1 MYKEFDREVTQSGA
15 FCSGNKTIEGVL
27 IMTYMLNDID
37 EAIDRKFLVTKTL
50 SNQVQ
55 AGTIVHIMDA
65 LNNKDGTVTVY
76 YRITYT
82 KQDYTV
88 KFDNVKQFC
97 KWARPDNF
105 IARHYESFNIKEI
118 QRYVKLKDRTFTSFC
133 LPLIL
138 VAVAFIWAIC
148 WLLIGKETFM
158 FILAAVLTV
167 AAAVLITFTYR
178 SSRQKELIKLYS
190 KVSANSNW
198 RVNFK

>member
-1 MYKEFDREVTQSGA
+1 MYNDFQREESFFGA
-15 FCSGNKTIEGVL
+15 TCAGKKSIEGVL

-65 LNNKDGTVTVY
+65 HNNKDGSVTVY

-105 IARHYESFNIKEI
+105 IARHYESFNLKEI

-133 LPLIL
+133 LPIL
-138 VAVAFIWAIC
+138 LVVIAVIWAIC
-148 WLLIGKETFM
+148 LLLFKKDTFGYVLGA
-158 FILAAVLTV
+158 ILTV
-167 AAAVLITFTYR
+167 GLSVIITFWYR
-178 SSRQKELIKLYS
+178 SSRQRELIKLYS